1 MFSTRLLL
9 ASRTASPLY
18 RVALVLVIVGRAP
31 VAFDLVTGSPSPVS
45 RWLSFRWIPPSS
57 GRVDGSTRMV
67 SPGCDAASTCSSV
80 AKGRFRLPLP
90 PAAASAFTYHVD
102 AASLA
107 PAMDIRKTAASNA
120 GRFI

>member
-18 RVALVLVIVGRAP
+18 RVAFVLVIVGRAP
-31 VAFDLVTGSPSPVS
+31 LLLDLVTGSPSPVR
-45 RWLSFRWIPPSS
+45 RWLSFSWIPPSS
-57 GRVDGSTRMV
+57 GRIDGSTRMV

-80 AKGRFRLPLP
+80 ANGRLRLPLP
-90 PAAASAFTYHVD
+90 PGAASAFTYQVE

-107 PAMDIRKTAASNA
+107 PAMDTRKTAANNT
-120 GRFI
+120 G